1 MTEPC
6 DHLIYTGY
14 VGSLKHAVLIVPSIG
29 IGRDDVRHVPI
40 DPAPTFAALHS
51 ERSESQGLSKTQTIG
66 WRLLTGIALSA
77 CLLAPVA
84 SAQWLNYPT
93 PGIPRTPDG
102 KPNLTAPTPRTA
114 DGKPDL
120 SGVWSGPGAGS
131 YDRNIARDLKPADIQ
146 PWAEALYQQRV
157 LNEGKDSPRASCL
170 PDPFVYYHAVD
181 LIRIVQTSGL
191 IVMLYQGTTNSVHR
205 TIFTDGR
212 KLPADPNPTWMGYSV
227 GHWEGD
233 ALVVDTAGF
242 NDRGWLDIEGHPHT
256 EALHITERYLRRD
269 FGHMDL
275 DITID
280 DPKTF
285 TRPFSLKMVKSLEPD
300 TDLIESVCE
309 NDRSVPHMLG
319 GTGAALAPEVLSK
332 YTGIYELGPG
342 REAVITREGDLLFLQ
357 IGANPLKLPLVV
369 DSETVFISRT
379 NGDLVEFLEDSK
391 GAVTGFI
398 FHQGG
403 VDQKAVRKGNV
414 PH

>member
-1 MTEPC
+1 M
-6 DHLIYTGY
+6 
-14 VGSLKHAVLIVPSIG
+14 
-29 IGRDDVRHVPI
+29 
-40 DPAPTFAALHS
+40 
-51 ERSESQGLSKTQTIG
+51 SKTQNIL
-66 WRLLTGIALSA
+66 RAAALAAFASVSA
-77 CLLAPVA
+77 P
-84 SAQWLNYPT
+84 AQWLNYPA

-102 KPNLTAPTPRTA
+102 KPNLSAPTPRTA

-120 SGVWSGPGAGS
+120 SGIWSGPGAGS

-157 LNEGKDSPRASCL
+157 LNEGKDAPRANCL

-181 LIRIVQTSGL
+181 IARIVQTPGL
-191 IVMLYQGTTNSVHR
+191 IVVLYQGTTNSVHR

-212 KLPADPNPTWMGYSV
+212 KLPVDPNPTWMGYSV

-233 ALVVDTAGF
+233 TLVVDTAGF

-256 EALHITERYLRRD
+256 EALKITERFTRRD

-275 DITID
+275 DLTID

-285 TRPFSLKMVKSLEPD
+285 TRAFSLKMPKRLTPD

-319 GTGAALAPEVLSK
+319 GTGAKLATEVLSK
-332 YTGIYELGPG
+332 YTGNYEFAPG
-342 REAVITREGDLLFLQ
+342 QPAVISLEGELLFLQ
-357 IGANPLKLPLVV
+357 MGTNPLKLPLVV
-369 DSETVFISRT
+369 DTGNVFISRT
-379 NGDLVEFLEDSK
+379 NGDLVEFTLDGK
-391 GAVTGFI
+391 GMVTGFI

-403 VDQKAVRKGNV
+403 TDRKAVRK
-414 PH
+414 